1 MLGLRNLVHILKM
14 PKPAATDRESS
25 SGTQALRRAM
35 ALLRLI
41 TTHNRTGLRLTDLH
55 RMSEI
60 EKPTV
65 HRILQGLLSEGML
78 RQDVT
83 SKRYFLGTAM
93 YEMGLA
99 AAPRLA
105 VRDVCHP
112 YLRILA
118 EQTGDTVFLIE
129 RSKFDGVCMDRAEGS
144 FPIKALVLDVGR
156 RRPLTVGGGSLA
168 ILSALSEA
176 EVQRICA
183 INDTRS
189 KERFPRYSAEELQ
202 RDLAEARARGYVIK
216 DALEIPGVRTV
227 AVPIRQTDGTPAGA
241 ISVTA
246 IAARLDHNRSALI
259 AGYISDAVAQIEAEL
274 SGRGHPT

>member
-1 MLGLRNLVHILKM
+1 
-14 PKPAATDRESS
+14 
-25 SGTQALRRAM
+25 M

-78 RQDVT
+78 RQDAA
-83 SKRYFLGTAM
+83 SKRYFLGAAM

-99 AAPRLA
+99 AAPRMA

-112 YLRILA
+112 YLRVLA

-144 FPIKALVLDVGR
+144 FPIKALILDVGR

-168 ILSALSEA
+168 ILSALSESEA
-176 EVQRICA
+176 QRICD
-183 INDTRS
+183 INDARS
-189 KERFPRYSAEELQ
+189 KERFPRYSPEELQ

-227 AVPIRQTDGTPAGA
+227 AVPIRQPDGAPVGA

-246 IAARLDHNRSALI
+246 IAARLDQNRSTLV
-259 AGYISDAVAQIEAEL
+259 AGYLTDAVTQIEAEL
-274 SGRGHPT
+274 AGRAS

>member
-1 MLGLRNLVHILKM
+1 MLGLWNLVHILKM
-14 PKPAATDRESS
+14 PKPPPSDRESAT
-25 SGTQALRRAM
+25 GTQALRRAM

-78 RQDVT
+78 RQDAA
-83 SKRYFLGTAM
+83 SKRYFLGAAM

-99 AAPRLA
+99 AAPRMA

-112 YLRILA
+112 YLRVLA

-144 FPIKALVLDVGR
+144 FPIKALILDVGR

-168 ILSALSEA
+168 ILSALSESEA
-176 EVQRICA
+176 QRICD
-183 INDTRS
+183 INDARS
-189 KERFPRYSAEELQ
+189 KERFPRYSPEELQ
-202 RDLAEARARGYVIK
+202 SDLAEARARGYVIK

-227 AVPIRQTDGTPAGA
+227 AVPIRQPDGAPVGA

-246 IAARLDHNRSALI
+246 IAARLDQNRSTLV
-259 AGYISDAVAQIEAEL
+259 AGYLTDAVTQIEAEL
-274 SGRGHPT
+274 AGRAS

>member
-1 MLGLRNLVHILKM
+1 MLGLWNLVHILKM
-14 PKPAATDRESS
+14 PKPPPSDRESAT
-25 SGTQALRRAM
+25 GTQALRRAM

-78 RQDVT
+78 RQDAA
-83 SKRYFLGTAM
+83 SKRYFLGAAM

-99 AAPRLA
+99 AAPRMA

-112 YLRILA
+112 YLRVLA

-144 FPIKALVLDVGR
+144 FPIKALILDVGR

-168 ILSALSEA
+168 ILSALSESEA
-176 EVQRICA
+176 QRICD
-183 INDTRS
+183 INDARS
-189 KERFPRYSAEELQ
+189 KERFPRYSPEELQ

-227 AVPIRQTDGTPAGA
+227 AVPIRQPDGAPVGA

-246 IAARLDHNRSALI
+246 IAARLDQNRSTLV
-259 AGYISDAVAQIEAEL
+259 AGYLTDAVTQIEAEL
-274 SGRGHPT
+274 AGRAS